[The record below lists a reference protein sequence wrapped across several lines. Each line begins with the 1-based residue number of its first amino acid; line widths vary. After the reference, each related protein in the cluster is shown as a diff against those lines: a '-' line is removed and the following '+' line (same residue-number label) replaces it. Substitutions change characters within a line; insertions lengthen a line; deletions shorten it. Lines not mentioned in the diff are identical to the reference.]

1 MTKVTNEKLFFAF
14 DPALQPAARI
24 RQGEQGVLETHDCFE
39 GQIQSSADLLD
50 KLDWSHV
57 NPATGPVYI
66 EGAMPG
72 DILRVDLLEI
82 KIGLQASM
90 VAVPDE
96 GVLGDVITQMETT
109 ILKRDGDHL
118 VFKDKLRVP
127 IRPMIGVIGVAPATG
142 SVPNG
147 TPGPHGGNMDC
158 TLISEGNSVYFTVG
172 VEGALFGAGDF
183 HAAMGDGEIV
193 VCGAEISGEL
203 RFNTEVVDLKGL
215 PTPFVETKDVVATIY
230 SAPTTDEAANG
241 AIHRMAQFLTDFAK
255 IPLNDAGMLMSLV
268 GQLKFCQVVDPLKT
282 VRFEFP
288 KWVLTEY
295 GYKFRPVLRA

>member
-1 MTKVTNEKLFFAF
+1 MTKVAQEHLFFAF
-14 DPALQPAARI
+14 DPALKPAAHI

-39 GQIQSSADLLD
+39 GQIQTSSDLVD
-50 KLDWSHV
+50 KLDWNHV

-66 EGAMPG
+66 DGTKPG
-72 DILRVDLLEI
+72 DILRIDLLDV
-82 KIGLQASM
+82 KVGKQASM
-90 VAVPDE
+90 VTIPGE
-96 GVLGDVITQMETT
+96 GALGDVITQMETT
-109 ILKRDGDHL
+109 ILKMEGDQI
-118 VFKDKLRVP
+118 VFKDRIRVAK
-127 IRPMIGVIGVAPATG
+127 RPMIGVIGVAPASG

-147 TPGPHGGNMDC
+147 TPGAHGGNMDC
-158 TLISEGNSVYFTVG
+158 TLISQGNSVYFTVG

-193 VCGAEISGEL
+193 VCGAETSGEL
-203 RFNTEVVDLKGL
+203 HFTAEVVDLKGL
-215 PTPFVETKDVVATIY
+215 PTPFVETTDVVATIY

-241 AIHRMAQFLTDFAK
+241 AIHRMAEFLTKFAK

-288 KWVLTEY
+288 KSVMAEY
-295 GYKFRPVLRA
+295 GFKLR